1 MTVSE
6 SEVGDTED
14 SEAEDGSTED
24 PVRSPDSDAI
34 DSGAVLGEDES
45 MAVEA
50 AASPEAG
57 ASDDE
62 RVSADGVTCVA
73 VSDSTEDEESLSVD
87 EATDDPVTE
96 SESEEGRESL
106 AGTN

>member
-14 SEAEDGSTED
+14 SEAEDSSIEE

-34 DSGAVLGEDES
+34 DSGAVLGKDES

-57 ASDDE
+57 VPDDE

-73 VSDSTEDEESLSVD
+73 VRDSTEDEGSLRVD
-87 EATDDPVTE
+87 EPTDDPVSE
-96 SESEEGRESL
+96 SESEEGIESL
-106 AGTN
+106 ADTD